1 MKNIGI
7 IMVKKI
13 NIVMNVLKV
22 LFLEGLF
29 TNIYMKNRK
38 LWLFLISLVVVA
50 VLSFFG
56 KETAAIITL
65 YGVYCTGNVA
75 SKFSVTTTRKEE

>member
-1 MKNIGI
+1 
-7 IMVKKI
+7 
-13 NIVMNVLKV
+13 MNALQV

>member
-1 MKNIGI
+1 
-7 IMVKKI
+7 
-13 NIVMNVLKV
+13 
-22 LFLEGLF
+22 
-29 TNIYMKNRK
+29 MKNRK

-56 KETAAIITL
+56 KDTAPIITL
-65 YGVYCTGNVA
+65 YGVHCTGNVA

>member
-1 MKNIGI
+1 
-7 IMVKKI
+7 
-13 NIVMNVLKV
+13 
-22 LFLEGLF
+22 
-29 TNIYMKNRK
+29 MKNRK

-65 YGVYCTGNVA
+65 YGVYCTVNVA
-75 SKFSVTTTRKEE
+75 CKFSVTTTRKEE

>member
-1 MKNIGI
+1 MTKNNTPLRTIF
-7 IMVKKI
+7 VTL
-13 NIVMNVLKV
+13 LKE
-22 LFLEGLF
+22 L
-29 TNIYMKNRK
+29 NMKNRK
-38 LWLFLISLVVVA
+38 LLTFFISLAAVI
-50 VLSFFG
+50 VLSIFG

>member
-1 MKNIGI
+1 MI
-7 IMVKKI
+7 
-13 NIVMNVLKV
+13 
-22 LFLEGLF
+22 
-29 TNIYMKNRK
+29 KNRK
-38 LWLFLISLVVVA
+38 LLLFLISLVVVA

-75 SKFSVTTTRKEE
+75 SKFSVTTTRKEGWMLSHTKDVGLLCNTL

>member
-1 MKNIGI
+1 MTL
-7 IMVKKI
+7 
-13 NIVMNVLKV
+13 LKE
-22 LFLEGLF
+22 L
-29 TNIYMKNRK
+29 NMKNRK
-38 LWLFLISLVVVA
+38 LLTFFISLAAVI
-50 VLSFFG
+50 VLSIFG

>member
-1 MKNIGI
+1 MIKSNTPSRITF
-7 IMVKKI
+7 VTL
-13 NIVMNVLKV
+13 LKE
-22 LFLEGLF
+22 L
-29 TNIYMKNRK
+29 NMKNRK
-38 LWLFLISLVVVA
+38 LLTFFISLA
-50 VLSFFG
+50 AIIVLSIFG

>member
-1 MKNIGI
+1 MIKNNTPLRTIF
-7 IMVKKI
+7 VTL
-13 NIVMNVLKV
+13 LKE
-22 LFLEGLF
+22 L
-29 TNIYMKNRK
+29 NMKNRK
-38 LWLFLISLVVVA
+38 LLTFFISLAAVI
-50 VLSFFG
+50 VLSIFG

>member
-1 MKNIGI
+1 M
-7 IMVKKI
+7 
-13 NIVMNVLKV
+13 
-22 LFLEGLF
+22 
-29 TNIYMKNRK
+29 
-38 LWLFLISLVVVA
+38 VVVA

-75 SKFSVTTTRKEE
+75 SKSSVTTTRKEE

>member
-1 MKNIGI
+1 
-7 IMVKKI
+7 
-13 NIVMNVLKV
+13 MNVHQV

-38 LWLFLISLVVVA
+38 LLTFFISLA
-50 VLSFFG
+50 AIIVLSIFG

-75 SKFSVTTTRKEE
+75 SKFSVTTTRKEEQL

>member
-1 MKNIGI
+1 MIKNSTPSRITS
-7 IMVKKI
+7 VTS
-13 NIVMNVLKV
+13 LKE
-22 LFLEGLF
+22 L
-29 TNIYMKNRK
+29 NMKNRK
-38 LWLFLISLVVVA
+38 LLTFFISLA
-50 VLSFFG
+50 AIIVLSIFG

>member
-1 MKNIGI
+1 
-7 IMVKKI
+7 
-13 NIVMNVLKV
+13 MNAHQV

-38 LWLFLISLVVVA
+38 LLTFFISLAAVI
-50 VLSFFG
+50 VLSIFG

>member
-1 MKNIGI
+1 MIKNNTPSRTIF
-7 IMVKKI
+7 VT
-13 NIVMNVLKV
+13 L
-22 LFLEGLF
+22 LEEF
-29 TNIYMKNRK
+29 NMKNRK
-38 LWLFLISLVVVA
+38 LLTFFISLA
-50 VLSFFG
+50 AIIVLSIFG